1 MQDQTQT
8 IPSVGTAIVLTHTS
22 IANGWIC
29 KAIDAQSGTICAF
42 WSAKRN
48 DSLDSGDTVGYLSE
62 WKMQNDRNAD
72 PRKPK
77 EVLRQVFEL
86 LPLPAVDA
94 YRKAQNA

>member
-1 MQDQTQT
+1 MQDQTKT

-22 IANGWIC
+22 INNGFIC
-29 KAIDAQSGTICAF
+29 KAIDAQSSTICAF

-48 DSLDSGDTVGYLSE
+48 DSLAAGDTVGYLSE

-77 EVLRQVFEL
+77 QVLRQVFEL
-86 LPLPAVDA
+86 LPIAAVEA
-94 YRKAQNA
+94 FRKAQSA